1 METLSIGKLTFEQ
14 LSKLVQLEEHPMQPY
29 PWTQVSDWVLT
40 EKETLQLS
48 FIADR
53 LLEEPA
59 HLLNEATI
67 WGRAIYPLL
76 LLCEQ
81 GEIRARAEVPIAAD
95 YPQFKISGIADGAL
109 GKTIATRVIAPFLVI
124 VEAKRGIEG
133 NDPTIQ
139 LYGEMLAA
147 ARLNWQQQPEET
159 RQETQII
166 FGCYTIA
173 DTWTFLRGEVRHIDS
188 DRPHLKIEYSQEY
201 AQKHE
206 GLTILKLIKSIVHQ
220 QLAP

>member
-1 METLSIGKLTFEQ
+1 MLFRS
-14 LSKLVQLEEHPMQPY
+14 
-29 PWTQVSDWVLT
+29 
-40 EKETLQLS
+40 
-48 FIADR
+48 
-53 LLEEPA
+53 
-59 HLLNEATI
+59 
-67 WGRAIYPLL
+67 
-76 LLCEQ
+76 

-95 YPQFKISGIADGAL
+95 YPRFKISGIADGAL
-109 GKTIATRVIAPFLVI
+109 GKTVATRVIAPFLVI

-147 ARLNWQQQPEET
+147 ARLNWQQQP
-159 RQETQII
+159 QETQII

-206 GLTILKLIKSIVHQ
+206 GLTILQLIKSIVHQ
-220 QLAP
+220 QLSS

>member
-1 METLSIGKLTFEQ
+1 MEPLSIGKLTFEQ
-14 LSKLVQLEEHPMQPY
+14 LSKFVQLEEHPMQPY

-109 GKTIATRVIAPFLVI
+109 GKTVATRVIATFLVI

-147 ARLNWQQQPEET
+147 ARLNWQQQP
-159 RQETQII
+159 QETQII

-206 GLTILKLIKSIVHQ
+206 GLTILKLIKSIVHH
-220 QLAP
+220 QLSL

>member
-133 NDPTIQ
+133 NDRPFSSTEKCWPPLASTGNSNPKRCNKRRKLFLAVTRSPT
-139 LYGEMLAA
+139 
-147 ARLNWQQQPEET
+147 P
-159 RQETQII
+159 
-166 FGCYTIA
+166 
-173 DTWTFLRGEVRHIDS
+173 
-188 DRPHLKIEYSQEY
+188 
-201 AQKHE
+201 
-206 GLTILKLIKSIVHQ
+206 GLF
-220 QLAP
+220 

>member
-1 METLSIGKLTFEQ
+1 METLTIGKLTFEAFTP
-14 LSKLVQLEEHPMQPY
+14 LIELEEKPMQHY
-29 PWTQVSDWVLT
+29 PWTQVEEIILT
-40 EKETLQLS
+40 DKEKLQME
-48 FIADR
+48 FITDR
-53 LLEEPA
+53 LLEEPT

-76 LLCEQ
+76 LLGEQ
-81 GEIRARAEVPIAAD
+81 GEIRARAEVPIAAQ

-109 GKTIATRVIAPFLVI
+109 GKTVATRVIAPFLVL

-133 NDPTIQ
+133 RDPTIQ

-147 ARLNWQQQPEET
+147 ARLNWQQPTSQKHEP
-159 RQETQII
+159 QII

-173 DTWTFLRGEVRHIDS
+173 DTWTFLRGEVHQIDS

-201 AQKHE
+201 NQKHD
-206 GLTILKLIKSIVHQ
+206 GLTILKLIKSIVQ
-220 QLAP
+220 QHLST